1 LEFVAAFFNREQ
13 AANAI
18 TSGISARYNRTAELV
33 RTHPPSVSTTEVEPP
48 LVAWLSIYSGT
59 VTIGTT
65 SLREDYTAVAGG
77 KLFVPTVKTYSNL
90 TAFRESQS
98 PFLFFLFDKGAQPA
112 PRRTS
117 SVSLRVGRHAQ
128 PVFCAVLSYSL
139 FFSAQCCLRATSP

>member
-33 RTHPPSVSTTEVEPP
+33 RAHPPSVSTTEVEPP

-90 TAFRESQS
+90 TAFRESQW
-98 PFLFFLFDKGAQPA
+98 PFFAFLFDKGAQPA
-112 PRRTS
+112 PRRKS
-117 SVSLRVGRHAQ
+117 
-128 PVFCAVLSYSL
+128 
-139 FFSAQCCLRATSP
+139 